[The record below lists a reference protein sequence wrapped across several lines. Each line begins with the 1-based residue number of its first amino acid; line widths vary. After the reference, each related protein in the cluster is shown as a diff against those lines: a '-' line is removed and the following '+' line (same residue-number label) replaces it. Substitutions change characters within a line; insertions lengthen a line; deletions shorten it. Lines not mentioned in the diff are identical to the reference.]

1 MHSVST
7 LLVRSKGGPP
17 CWDLFESRRRLKRR
31 EDLDAAHTVD
41 ELLWQASTWAV
52 VEGGTV
58 VVCKKHAKYEPLQ
71 ALEIDPSADQWL
83 QKQAGGPTSPHTKL

>member
-1 MHSVST
+1 VA
-7 LLVRSKGGPP
+7 LLAGTSLKAAAGLSSARI
-17 CWDLFESRRRLKRR
+17 LMRRTQL
-31 EDLDAAHTVD
+31 L

-71 ALEIDPSADQWL
+71 ALGIDPSADQWL

>member
-1 MHSVST
+1 MA
-7 LLVRSKGGPP
+7 LLAGTSLKAAAGLSGARI
-17 CWDLFESRRRLKRR
+17 LMRRTQL
-31 EDLDAAHTVD
+31 L

-52 VEGGTV
+52 NEGGAV

-83 QKQAGGPTSPHTKL
+83 QKQAGGQTSPHTKL